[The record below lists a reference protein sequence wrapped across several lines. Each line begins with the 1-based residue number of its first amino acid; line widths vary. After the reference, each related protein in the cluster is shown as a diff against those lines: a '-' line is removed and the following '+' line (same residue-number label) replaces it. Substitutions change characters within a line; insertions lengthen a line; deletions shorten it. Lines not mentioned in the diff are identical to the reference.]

1 MFESSF
7 ESIVCK
13 EQMVQMV
20 FYFLF
25 QASRHHNK
33 FLMKVHKAGD
43 LPLMQV
49 QHLDQ
54 LKCRHLDQLLPLIF
68 H

>member
-1 MFESSF
+1 MFESSR
-7 ESIVCK
+7 ESVVCK
-13 EQMVQMV
+13 ELSYIVQMV

-54 LKCRHLDQLLPLIF
+54 LNR
-68 H
+68 